1 MIKVSINNEPQQLA
15 EGSTVADMLGQLG
28 FVAAKVA
35 VAVNTEFVPRSTYAS
50 QVLQP
55 GDSVDVLAPVQGG

>member
-1 MIKVSINNEPQQLA
+1 MITVSINNEKQQLVQ
-15 EGSTVADMLGQLG
+15 GCTVADMLGQLG

-35 VAVNTEFVPRSTYAS
+35 VAVNAEFVPRSAYADC
-50 QVLQP
+50 VLNT